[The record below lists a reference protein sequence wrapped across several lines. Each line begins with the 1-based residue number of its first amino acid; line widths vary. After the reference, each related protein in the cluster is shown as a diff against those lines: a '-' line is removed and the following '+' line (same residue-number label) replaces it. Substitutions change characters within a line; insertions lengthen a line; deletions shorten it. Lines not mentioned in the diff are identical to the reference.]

1 MPSLHSNDSCPSHDD
16 VSGLFFEFEAIR
28 TESSDRDAPRRY
40 RNGPRWTSRFRHV
53 CGIAHTNYEAYAIA
67 DNEDKDGAPEE
78 YFNVKASEENFERP
92 SIWVRSRSER
102 GAARSTPSSVSL
114 GGRVQVW
121 AENMAAVPR

>member
-1 MPSLHSNDSCPSHDD
+1 MLRCLQRDSWPSHFHE
-16 VSGLFFEFEAIR
+16 SGFFCDFEAVR
-28 TESSDRDAPRRY
+28 TESTRRY

-78 YFNVKASEENFERP
+78 YFNVKASEENFKRP

-102 GAARSTPSSVSL
+102 GAARSTPSRVSL
-114 GGRVQVW
+114 GDRVRV
-121 AENMAAVPR
+121 